1 MSQSDYYEVLG
12 VSREAS
18 EEEIKKAYRG
28 LAMQYHPDR
37 NPDNPEAE
45 HKFKQ
50 AAEAYEI
57 LRDEEKRGMYDRY
70 GHAGVSGAA
79 GGHHFGNNED
89 IFSHFSDIFGDL
101 FGFSG
106 MGGTSSGASS
116 ASRPQAG
123 ASLRY
128 NHKLSFRQAAKGD
141 TIKITIPRREHCPD
155 CSGSGAKPGTSPEH
169 CHQCDGSG
177 QTIRRQGFFHL
188 AVPCQHCQGRGKI
201 IATRCPRCVGHGHVD
216 QNRELSVKI
225 PAGVDT
231 GARLR
236 LRGEGESGLNGGPN
250 GDLFVD
256 LYVDEDHIFDRNG
269 QDLILSHEIDFVH
282 ASLGATVNIPTLN
295 EETSLEIPKGTQSG
309 AMLRLSG
316 LGLPHPNSQR
326 KGDLLVQ
333 VNVRTPTSL
342 SKRQEELLKEFH
354 ALEQNKPSHKLK
366 KIIKTAGK
374 AAGKA
379 MGI

>member
-1 MSQSDYYEVLG
+1 MSQLDYYEVLG
-12 VSREAS
+12 IAREAS
-18 EEEIKKAYRG
+18 EEEIKKAYRS

-45 HKFKQ
+45 QKFKE

-57 LRDEEKRGMYDRY
+57 LRDKEKREMYDRY

-89 IFSHFSDIFGDL
+89 IFSHFSDIFSDL

-106 MGGTSSGASS
+106 MGASS
-116 ASRPQAG
+116 ANRPQAG

-141 TIKITIPRREHCPD
+141 TIKITIPRREHCPE
-155 CSGSGAKPGTSPEH
+155 CSGSGAKLGTSPEH
-169 CHQCDGSG
+169 CDSCNGSG
-177 QTIRRQGFFHL
+177 QMLRRQGFFHL
-188 AVPCQHCQGRGKI
+188 AVPCPHCQGRGKVI
-201 IATRCPRCVGHGHVD
+201 SAPCPRCVGHGHID

-236 LRGEGESGLNGGPN
+236 LRGEGEAGVNGGPN

-256 LYVDEDHIFDRNG
+256 LYVEDDHIFDRNG
-269 QDLILSHEIDFVH
+269 QDLILNHDINFVD
-282 ASLGATVNIPTLN
+282 ASLGAKLRIPTL
-295 EETSLEIPKGTQSG
+295 EHETELEIPKGTQSG
-309 AMLRLSG
+309 SVLRLSG

-354 ALEQNKPSHKLK
+354 ALEQNKPSQKLK
-366 KIIKTAGK
+366 KIIKDAGK

>member
-1 MSQSDYYEVLG
+1 MSQLDYYEVLG
-12 VSREAS
+12 IAREAS
-18 EEEIKKAYRG
+18 EEEIKKAYRS

-45 HKFKQ
+45 QKFKE

-57 LRDEEKRGMYDRY
+57 LRDREKREMYNRY

-89 IFSHFSDIFGDL
+89 IFSHFSDIFSDL

-106 MGGTSSGASS
+106 MGASS
-116 ASRPQAG
+116 ANRPQAG

-141 TIKITIPRREHCPD
+141 TIKITIPRREHCPE
-155 CSGSGAKPGTSPEH
+155 CSGSGAKLGTSPDH
-169 CHQCDGSG
+169 CDSCNGSG
-177 QTIRRQGFFHL
+177 QMVRRQGFFHL
-188 AVPCQHCQGRGKI
+188 AVPCPHCQGRGKVI
-201 IATRCPRCVGHGHVD
+201 SAPCPRCVGHGHID

-236 LRGEGESGLNGGPN
+236 LRGEGEAGANGGPN

-256 LYVDEDHIFDRNG
+256 LYVEDDHIFDRNG
-269 QDLILSHEIDFVH
+269 QDLILNHDINFVD
-282 ASLGATVNIPTLN
+282 ASLGAKLRIPTL
-295 EETSLEIPKGTQSG
+295 EHETELEIPKGTQSG
-309 AMLRLSG
+309 SVLRLSG

-354 ALEQNKPSHKLK
+354 ALEQNKPSQKLK
-366 KIIKTAGK
+366 KMIKNAGK

>member
-1 MSQSDYYEVLG
+1 MSQADFYEVLG
-12 VSREAS
+12 IGREAS
-18 EEEIKKAYRG
+18 EEEIKKAYRN
-28 LAMQYHPDR
+28 LALKYHPDR
-37 NPDNPEAE
+37 NPNNPEAE
-45 HKFKQ
+45 QKFKE

-57 LRDEEKRGMYDRY
+57 LRDSEKRNLYDRY

-89 IFSHFSDIFGDL
+89 IFSHFSDIFSDL

-106 MGGTSSGASS
+106 MGASS

-141 TIKITIPRREHCPD
+141 TVKITIPRREHCPE
-155 CSGSGAKPGTSPEH
+155 CSGSGAKVGTSPEH
-169 CHQCDGSG
+169 CTSCNGSG
-177 QTIRRQGFFHL
+177 QVVRRQGFFHL
-188 AVPCQHCQGRGKI
+188 AVPCPHCQGRGKVI
-201 IATRCPRCVGHGHVD
+201 SAPCPRCVGHGHVD
-216 QNRELSVKI
+216 QHRELSVKI

-236 LRGEGESGLNGGPN
+236 LRGEGEAGVNGGPN

-256 LYVDEDHIFDRNG
+256 LYVEDDHLFDRDG
-269 QDLILSHEIDFVH
+269 QNLILNHDINFVD
-282 ASLGATVNIPTLN
+282 ASLGAKLKVPTLDN
-295 EETSLEIPKGTQSG
+295 EVELEIPKGTQSG
-309 AMLRLSG
+309 SVLRLSG
-316 LGLPHPNSQR
+316 HGLPHPNSSR

-333 VNVRTPTSL
+333 VHVRTPKSL
-342 SKRQEELLKEFH
+342 TKRQEELLREFH
-354 ALEQNKPSHKLK
+354 SLEQDKPSQKLK
-366 KIIKTAGK
+366 KIIKDAGK
-374 AAGKA
+374 VAGKA

>member
-1 MSQSDYYEVLG
+1 MSQADFYEVLG
-12 VSREAS
+12 IGREAS
-18 EEEIKKAYRG
+18 EEEIKKAYRN
-28 LAMQYHPDR
+28 LALKYHPDR
-37 NPDNPEAE
+37 NPNNPEAE
-45 HKFKQ
+45 QKFKD

-57 LRDEEKRGMYDRY
+57 LRDREKRNLYDRY

-89 IFSHFSDIFGDL
+89 IFSHFSDIFSDL

-106 MGGTSSGASS
+106 MGASS

-141 TIKITIPRREHCPD
+141 TVKITIPRREHCPE
-155 CSGSGAKPGTSPEH
+155 CSGSGAKVGTSPEH
-169 CHQCDGSG
+169 CTSCNGSG
-177 QTIRRQGFFHL
+177 QVVRRQGFFHL
-188 AVPCQHCQGRGKI
+188 AVPCPHCQGRGKVI
-201 IATRCPRCVGHGHVD
+201 SAPCPRCVGHGHVD
-216 QNRELSVKI
+216 QHRELSVKI

-236 LRGEGESGLNGGPN
+236 LRGEGEAGVNGGPN

-256 LYVDEDHIFDRNG
+256 LYVEDDHLFDRDG
-269 QDLILSHEIDFVH
+269 QNLILNHDINFVD
-282 ASLGATVNIPTLN
+282 ASLGAKLKVPTLDN
-295 EETSLEIPKGTQSG
+295 EVELEIPKGTQSG
-309 AMLRLSG
+309 SVLRLSG
-316 LGLPHPNSQR
+316 HGLPHPNSSR

-333 VNVRTPTSL
+333 VHVRTPKSL
-342 SKRQEELLKEFH
+342 TKRQEELLREFH
-354 ALEQNKPSHKLK
+354 SLEQDKPSQKLK
-366 KIIKTAGK
+366 KIIKDAGK
-374 AAGKA
+374 VAGKA

>member
-1 MSQSDYYEVLG
+1 MSQLDYYEVLG
-12 VSREAS
+12 VAREAS
-18 EEEIKKAYRG
+18 EEEIKKAYRS

-45 HKFKQ
+45 QKFKE

-57 LRDEEKRGMYDRY
+57 LRDREKREMYNRY

-89 IFSHFSDIFGDL
+89 IFSHFSDIFSDL

-106 MGGTSSGASS
+106 MGASS
-116 ASRPQAG
+116 ANRPQAG

-141 TIKITIPRREHCPD
+141 TIKITIPRREHCPE
-155 CSGSGAKPGTSPEH
+155 CSGSGAKLGTSPDH
-169 CHQCDGSG
+169 CDSCNGSG
-177 QTIRRQGFFHL
+177 QMVRRQGFFHL
-188 AVPCQHCQGRGKI
+188 AVPCPHCQGRGKVI
-201 IATRCPRCVGHGHVD
+201 SAPCPRCVGHGHID

-236 LRGEGESGLNGGPN
+236 LRGEGEAGANGGPN

-256 LYVDEDHIFDRNG
+256 LYVEDDHIFDRNG
-269 QDLILSHEIDFVH
+269 QDLILNHDINFVD
-282 ASLGATVNIPTLN
+282 ASLGAKLRIPTL
-295 EETSLEIPKGTQSG
+295 EHETELEIPKGTQSG
-309 AMLRLSG
+309 SVLRLSG

-354 ALEQNKPSHKLK
+354 ALEQNKPSQKLK
-366 KIIKTAGK
+366 KMIKNAGK

>member
-1 MSQSDYYEVLG
+1 MSQLDYYEVLG
-12 VSREAS
+12 VAREAS
-18 EEEIKKAYRG
+18 EEEIKKAYRN
-28 LAMQYHPDR
+28 LALQYHPDR
-37 NPDNPEAE
+37 NPDNPVAE
-45 HKFKQ
+45 QKFKE

-57 LRDEEKRGMYDRY
+57 LRDREKRQMYDRY

-89 IFSHFSDIFGDL
+89 IFSHFSDIFSDL

-106 MGGTSSGASS
+106 MGASS

-141 TIKITIPRREHCPD
+141 TVKITIPRREHCPE
-155 CSGSGAKPGTSPEH
+155 CSGSGAKVGTSPEH
-169 CHQCDGSG
+169 CTSCNGSG
-177 QTIRRQGFFHL
+177 QVVRRQGFFHL
-188 AVPCQHCQGRGKI
+188 AVPCPHCQGRGKVI
-201 IATRCPRCVGHGHVD
+201 SAPCPRCVGHGHVD
-216 QNRELSVKI
+216 QHRELSVKI

-236 LRGEGESGLNGGPN
+236 LRGEGEAGVNGGPN

-256 LYVDEDHIFDRNG
+256 LYVEDDHLFDRDG
-269 QDLILSHEIDFVH
+269 QNLILNHDINFVD
-282 ASLGATVNIPTLN
+282 ASLGAKLKVPTLDN
-295 EETSLEIPKGTQSG
+295 EVELEIPKGTQSG
-309 AMLRLSG
+309 SVLRLSG
-316 LGLPHPNSQR
+316 HGLPHPNSSR

-333 VNVRTPTSL
+333 VHVRTPKSL
-342 SKRQEELLKEFH
+342 TKRQEELLREFH
-354 ALEQNKPSHKLK
+354 SLEQDKPSQKLK
-366 KIIKTAGK
+366 KIIKDAGK
-374 AAGKA
+374 VAGKA

>member
-1 MSQSDYYEVLG
+1 MSQADYYEVLG
-12 VSREAS
+12 VPREAS
-18 EEEIKKAYRG
+18 EEEIKKAYRN
-28 LAMQYHPDR
+28 LALQYHPDR
-37 NPDNPEAE
+37 NPDNPVAE
-45 HKFKQ
+45 QKFKE

-57 LRDEEKRGMYDRY
+57 LRDREKRQMYDRY

-89 IFSHFSDIFGDL
+89 IFSHFSDIFSDL

-106 MGGTSSGASS
+106 MGANS
-116 ASRPQAG
+116 ATRPQAG
-123 ASLRY
+123 PSLRY

-141 TIKITIPRREHCPD
+141 TIKITIPRREHCPE
-155 CSGSGAKPGTSPEH
+155 CSGSGAKIGTSPEH
-169 CHQCDGSG
+169 CTSCNGSG
-177 QTIRRQGFFHL
+177 QVVRRQGFFHL
-188 AVPCQHCQGRGKI
+188 AVPCPHCQGRGKVI
-201 IATRCPRCVGHGHVD
+201 SAPCPRCVGHGHVD

-236 LRGEGESGLNGGPN
+236 LRGEGEAGVNGGPN

-256 LYVDEDHIFDRNG
+256 LYVEDDHIFDRDG
-269 QDLILSHEIDFVH
+269 QDLILNHDINFVD
-282 ASLGATVNIPTLN
+282 ASLGAKLKVPTLDH
-295 EETSLEIPKGTQSG
+295 EVELEIPKGTQSG
-309 AMLRLSG
+309 SVLRLSG
-316 LGLPHPNSQR
+316 HGLPHPNSPR

-342 SKRQEELLKEFH
+342 SKKQEELLKEFH
-354 ALEQNKPSHKLK
+354 ALEQNKPSQKLK
-366 KIIKTAGK
+366 KIIKDAGK

>member
-1 MSQSDYYEVLG
+1 MSQLDYYEVLG
-12 VSREAS
+12 IAREAS
-18 EEEIKKAYRG
+18 EEEIKKAYRS

-45 HKFKQ
+45 QKFKE

-57 LRDEEKRGMYDRY
+57 LRDKEKREMYDRY

-89 IFSHFSDIFGDL
+89 IFSHFSDIFSDL

-106 MGGTSSGASS
+106 MGASS
-116 ASRPQAG
+116 ANRPQAG

-141 TIKITIPRREHCPD
+141 TIKITIPRREHCPE
-155 CSGSGAKPGTSPEH
+155 CSGSGAKLGTSPDH
-169 CHQCDGSG
+169 CDSCNGSG
-177 QTIRRQGFFHL
+177 QMVRRQGFFHL
-188 AVPCQHCQGRGKI
+188 AVPCPHCQGRGKVI
-201 IATRCPRCVGHGHVD
+201 SAPCPRCVGHGHLD

-236 LRGEGESGLNGGPN
+236 LRGEGEAGANGGPN

-256 LYVDEDHIFDRNG
+256 LYVEDDHIFDRNG
-269 QDLILSHEIDFVH
+269 QDLILNHDINFVD
-282 ASLGATVNIPTLN
+282 ASLGAKLRIPTL
-295 EETSLEIPKGTQSG
+295 EHETELEIPKGTQSG
-309 AMLRLSG
+309 SVLRLSG

-354 ALEQNKPSHKLK
+354 ALEQNKPSQKLK
-366 KIIKTAGK
+366 KMIKNAGK

>member
-1 MSQSDYYEVLG
+1 MSQLDYYEVLG
-12 VSREAS
+12 VAREAS
-18 EEEIKKAYRG
+18 EEEIKKAYRA
-28 LAMQYHPDR
+28 LALQYHPDR

-45 HKFKQ
+45 QKFKE

-57 LRDEEKRGMYDRY
+57 LRDKEKREMYDRY

-89 IFSHFSDIFGDL
+89 IFSHFSDIFSDL

-106 MGGTSSGASS
+106 MGASS
-116 ASRPQAG
+116 ANRPQAG

-128 NHKLSFRQAAKGD
+128 NHKLSFRQAAKCD
-141 TIKITIPRREHCPD
+141 TIKITIPRREHCPE
-155 CSGSGAKPGTSPEH
+155 CSGSGAKLGTSPDH
-169 CHQCDGSG
+169 CDSCNGSG
-177 QTIRRQGFFHL
+177 QMVRRQGFFHL
-188 AVPCQHCQGRGKI
+188 AVPCPHCQGRGKVI
-201 IATRCPRCVGHGHVD
+201 SAPCPRCVGHGHID

-236 LRGEGESGLNGGPN
+236 LRGEGEAGANGGPN

-256 LYVDEDHIFDRNG
+256 LYVEDDHIFDRNG
-269 QDLILSHEIDFVH
+269 QDLILNHDINFVD
-282 ASLGATVNIPTLN
+282 ASLGAKLRIPTL
-295 EETSLEIPKGTQSG
+295 EHETELEIPKGTQSG
-309 AMLRLSG
+309 SVLRLSG

-354 ALEQNKPSHKLK
+354 ALEQNKPSQKLK
-366 KIIKTAGK
+366 KMIKNAGK

>member
-1 MSQSDYYEVLG
+1 MSQLDYYEVLG
-12 VSREAS
+12 VAREAS
-18 EEEIKKAYRG
+18 EEEIKKAYRA
-28 LAMQYHPDR
+28 LALQYHPDR

-45 HKFKQ
+45 QKFKE

-57 LRDEEKRGMYDRY
+57 LRDKEKREMYDRY

-89 IFSHFSDIFGDL
+89 IFSHFSDIFSDL

-106 MGGTSSGASS
+106 MGASS
-116 ASRPQAG
+116 ANRPQAG

-141 TIKITIPRREHCPD
+141 TIKITIPRREHCPE
-155 CSGSGAKPGTSPEH
+155 CSGSGAKLGTSPDH
-169 CHQCDGSG
+169 CDSCNGSG
-177 QTIRRQGFFHL
+177 QMVRRQGFFHL
-188 AVPCQHCQGRGKI
+188 AVPCPHCQGRGKVI
-201 IATRCPRCVGHGHVD
+201 SAPCPRCVGHGHID

-236 LRGEGESGLNGGPN
+236 LRGEGEAGANGGPN

-256 LYVDEDHIFDRNG
+256 LYVEDDHIFDRNG
-269 QDLILSHEIDFVH
+269 QDLILNHDINFVD
-282 ASLGATVNIPTLN
+282 ASLGAKLRIPTL
-295 EETSLEIPKGTQSG
+295 EHETELEIPKGTQSG
-309 AMLRLSG
+309 SVLRLSG

-354 ALEQNKPSHKLK
+354 ALEQNKPSQKLK
-366 KIIKTAGK
+366 KMIKNAGK